1 MSEDREIHQIITP
14 QKGHVVVLRAWIT
27 GREKQKIDGAMFRSI
42 TTSGEGKEMKP
53 QMNEG
58 VISGQQNAGIET
70 VVISVDGNELNVLD
84 SVLDMRVKD
93 FDFVTEYVEK
103 IVEGD
108 FDPKDETNSET
119 NTIESSEVAAE
130 ESPTPDSQ

>member
-27 GREKQKIDGAMFRSI
+27 GREKQKIDGAMFKSI

-93 FDFVTEYVEK
+93 FEFVAGIVDK

-108 FDPKDETNSET
+108 FDPKDENNSEMNIT
-119 NTIESSEVAAE
+119 ESSEKVAE
-130 ESPTPDSQ
+130 ELPTQDS

>member
-1 MSEDREIHQIITP
+1 MSEDRETHQIITP

-27 GREKQKIDGAMFRSI
+27 GREKQKIDGAMFKSI

-93 FDFVTEYVEK
+93 FEFVAGIVDK

-108 FDPKDETNSET
+108 FDPKDENNSEMNIT
-119 NTIESSEVAAE
+119 ESSEKVAE
-130 ESPTPDSQ
+130 ELPTQDS